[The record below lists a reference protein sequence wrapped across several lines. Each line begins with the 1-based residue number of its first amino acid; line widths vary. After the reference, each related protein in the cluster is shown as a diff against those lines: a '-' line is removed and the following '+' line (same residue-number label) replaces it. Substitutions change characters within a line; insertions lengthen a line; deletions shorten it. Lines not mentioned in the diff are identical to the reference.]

1 MFCCV
6 YIPCL
11 LKIYSSID
19 GPLGCF
25 HILPIIN
32 NVTMNTAVHV
42 PLQIS
47 DLVSLDMYSRVELL
61 DHMVLV
67 SVFLQNLHTVLH
79 SGYTNLHF
87 HQQCMKIPLS
97 MDNFTVSNLGVL

>member
-1 MFCCV
+1 
-6 YIPCL
+6 
-11 LKIYSSID
+11 
-19 GPLGCF
+19 
-25 HILPIIN
+25 
-32 NVTMNTAVHV
+32 MNTAVHV

-79 SGYTNLHF
+79 SAYTNLHF